1 MARLIDA
8 DKLEV
13 KHFVQRTE
21 KIIGYDGTQP
31 RYELKDVLAY
41 AIDDAPT
48 VKAIPLDK
56 PFCKMVYGDYVCYNR
71 NWLMNHLPMEVDIL
85 QGKAVD
91 AITVE
96 FIEKQIAKYN
106 DWNED
111 VEPLLKMIEDWRKEN
126 EESLAE

>member
-1 MARLIDA
+1 MRLIDA

-48 VKAIPLDK
+48 VKAIPIKQLREWQRK
-56 PFCKMVYGDYVCYNR
+56 YGNKCTYGTIMKFV
-71 NWLMNHLPMEVDIL
+71 
-85 QGKAVD
+85 
-91 AITVE
+91 
-96 FIEKQIAKYN
+96 
-106 DWNED
+106 
-111 VEPLLKMIEDWRKEN
+111 EDWEKEN
-126 EESLAE
+126 DKDSE

>member
-1 MARLIDA
+1 MRLIDA

-48 VKAIPLDK
+48 IKAIPVEWIEEWQKRHEWKYQSYFTMRDGK
-56 PFCKMVYGDYVCYNR
+56 PK
-71 NWLMNHLPMEVDIL
+71 H
-85 QGKAVD
+85 
-91 AITVE
+91 AIE
-96 FIEKQIAKYN
+96 C
-106 DWNED
+106 
-111 VEPLLKMIEDWRKEN
+111 MIEDWRKAN
-126 EESLAE
+126 EESLVE